1 MRKRKIT
8 GIIILAFAVFIVIIL
23 FRPSCENYKDAHLK
37 IIDNKTLLVLKGKR
51 KLMAHEPISIFI
63 GKTYEDSISF
73 PLPYVLDG
81 IIEGNRIDVKKG
93 YYKYKG
99 NIEFKGTKLK
109 VNLFYDNRDDKKI
122 EPLDWNG
129 DYNLVKE

>member
-1 MRKRKIT
+1 MEKRKII
-8 GIIILAFAVFIVIIL
+8 GIIIIAFFGFLIIAL
-23 FRPSCENYKDAHLK
+23 FRPVNENYNDAHLK
-37 IIDNKTLLVLKGKR
+37 KIDNKTILVLKGKR
-51 KLMAHEPISIFI
+51 KLMAHDPISVFI

-109 VNLFYDNRDDKKI
+109 VNLFYENIDDKKL

>member
-8 GIIILAFAVFIVIIL
+8 RIIILAFAVFIVIVL
-23 FRPSCENYKDAHLK
+23 FRPSGENYKDAYLRK
-37 IIDNKTLLVLKGKR
+37 IDNETLLVLKGKR
-51 KLMAHEPISIFI
+51 KLMAHDPISIFI
-63 GKTYEDSISF
+63 GKTYGDSILF

-81 IIEGNRIDVKKG
+81 IISGNRIDVKKG

-99 NIEFKGTKLK
+99 NIEFRGTKIK
-109 VNLFYDNRDDKKI
+109 VNLFYDNNDNGKL
-122 EPLDWNG
+122 EPLDWNV